1 MTIPVKLLIKFALL
15 VICVL
20 IWYAESRA
28 ELKDIMS
35 EYVLPKGKKE

>member
-1 MTIPVKLLIKFALL
+1 MNKLVIKIILL

-20 IWYAESRA
+20 IWYAEYRA

-35 EYVLPKGKKE
+35 EYVLPKGKER

>member
-1 MTIPVKLLIKFALL
+1 MNRLVIKIILLL
-15 VICVL
+15 VCVL
-20 IWYAESRA
+20 IWYAEYRA

>member
-1 MTIPVKLLIKFALL
+1 MNKLVIKIILL
-15 VICVL
+15 VVCVL